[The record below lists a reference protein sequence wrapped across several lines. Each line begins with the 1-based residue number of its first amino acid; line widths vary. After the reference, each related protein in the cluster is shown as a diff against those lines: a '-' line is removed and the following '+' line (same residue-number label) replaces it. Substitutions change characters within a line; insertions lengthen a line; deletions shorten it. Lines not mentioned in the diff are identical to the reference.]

1 MSDGDNQPG
10 PSIMAGVS
18 KEPAVVLVA
27 TEGEWAGRSLESVL
41 VATGYAVLQ
50 AGDGSDAIALA
61 RRYQPDAVI
70 LDEYLPGMGGIEVCR
85 KLHDD
90 PTFDASTPIVI
101 TAPSPASRTTRSAAH
116 EAGAWEFCTHPV
128 DADTLLAKLRTFLR
142 AKRALIE
149 ARGQSLVDPETGILT
164 ALGMERWAETLA
176 ARASRN
182 REPLACVVLMPGASK
197 TSDPATG
204 VDGVTGAVSS
214 FLALS
219 RDAFRRSDVVGRMT
233 DGRLALLAPDTDT
246 DGVHGL
252 LARLRSSVAAAS
264 GARLGAAPTNDF
276 KAGYWAVE
284 DFSAAQ
290 IEPGELLKRA
300 AQALDHISNPSPLA
314 DMAFGFDQLPVS

>member
-1 MSDGDNQPG
+1 MNDGDNQPG
-10 PSIMAGVS
+10 PSMEGVS

-70 LDEYLPGMGGIEVCR
+70 LDEYLPGIGGIEVCR

-142 AKRALIE
+142 AKHALAE
-149 ARGQSLVDPETGILT
+149 ARGRSLIDPQTGVLT
-164 ALGMERWAETLA
+164 ALGMEQWAEKLA
-176 ARASRN
+176 ARAIRN
-182 REPLACVVLMPGASK
+182 REALACVVLMPGGSK
-197 TSDPATG
+197 APEVGPG

-219 RDAFRRSDVVGRMT
+219 RDAFRRSDVVGRMG
-233 DGRLALLAPDTDT
+233 DGRLALLAPDTDA

-252 LARLRSSVAAAS
+252 LARLRSAVAAAAKANQS
-264 GARLGAAPTNDF
+264 SAGATEF
-276 KAGYWAVE
+276 KAGYWAVQ
-284 DFSAAQ
+284 DFSSAQ
-290 IEPGELLKRA
+290 VEPAELLRRA
-300 AQALDHISNPSPLA
+300 ARALDHISNPSPR
-314 DMAFGFDQLPVS
+314 DDTAFGFDQIPVS